1 MKKKLIISLI
11 TCAIAV
17 ILIIILIYLF
27 FEIKYPLKYE
37 NDIRVNATKN
47 KLETSFVAAIINTE
61 SGFNKDAKSPRG
73 AEGLMQL
80 LPTTADFVANKFG
93 IEFEDKNLF
102 DAQKNIEIGCQYLR
116 YLFDKFGDKRTVLFA
131 YNSGEGNVVT
141 WLKIHDYSDDGKTLT
156 TCPYNET
163 NNYVQKVLKA
173 EKHYKKKCP

>member
-163 NNYVQKVLKA
+163 NNYVQKVLNA

>member
-1 MKKKLIISLI
+1 MKKKLTISLLS
-11 TCAIAV
+11 CVIAV
-17 ILIIILIYLF
+17 ILIIIFIFLF
-27 FEIKYPLKYE
+27 FEIKYPLKFQNEINEY
-37 NDIRVNATKN
+37 AAKN
-47 KLETSFVAAIINTE
+47 NLEASFVAAIINTE

-163 NNYVQKVLKA
+163 NNYVQKVLNA